1 MNEIL
6 NDCFAVIDVE
16 TNWNNEVM
24 SIGIVLADVFD
35 FDVIDKGYY
44 IVYPECKTGGLY
56 SHVLRST
63 DKELIRDCSRN
74 EALNHIC
81 GLLKK
86 HNVSDILAYNAQ
98 FDCKCLPELH
108 GYTWRDILP
117 VAANRNTNVLL
128 PDSCEFFST
137 GLLKRCRGLENVL
150 RLVYRRDYQEIHNGL
165 SDALDELL
173 LVKLIGLPITSY
185 RKYNPK
191 QASVYLQKKSA
202 SKIRESSLLNAY
214 KYVVDELCGGS
225 VRLISYS
232 RTVDKINGE
241 TVFTDSFDLI
251 CSRCGGKW
259 TQDADAFFKERKC
272 PHCGYLK

>member
-86 HNVSDILAYNAQ
+86 TQRFRY
-98 FDCKCLPELH
+98 
-108 GYTWRDILP
+108 
-117 VAANRNTNVLL
+117 
-128 PDSCEFFST
+128 FSVQ
-137 GLLKRCRGLENVL
+137 R
-150 RLVYRRDYQEIHNGL
+150 
-165 SDALDELL
+165 A
-173 LVKLIGLPITSY
+173 
-185 RKYNPK
+185 
-191 QASVYLQKKSA
+191 
-202 SKIRESSLLNAY
+202 
-214 KYVVDELCGGS
+214 
-225 VRLISYS
+225 VRLQMPPRIT
-232 RTVDKINGE
+232 R
-241 TVFTDSFDLI
+241 L
-251 CSRCGGKW
+251 
-259 TQDADAFFKERKC
+259 
-272 PHCGYLK
+272 YLARHSARRRQSEH